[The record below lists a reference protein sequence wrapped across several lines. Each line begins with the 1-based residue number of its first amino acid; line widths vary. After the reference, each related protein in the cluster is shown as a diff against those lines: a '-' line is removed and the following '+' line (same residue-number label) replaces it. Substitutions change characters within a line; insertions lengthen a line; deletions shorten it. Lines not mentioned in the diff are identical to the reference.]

1 MKRVIRFVIV
11 SLAIF
16 SFAFSAF
23 SAEKINVSGSTTVLP
38 IMQIVAEEF
47 MNENPDV
54 DISISGG
61 GSGVGIAALIDKIVD
76 IAMSSRKIKSEEE
89 KKALSNGLSI
99 REFEIAKD
107 TITVI
112 VNPANSK
119 MNRIDSQTL
128 KQIYTG
134 EITSWKDLN
143 GDDKPIV
150 VISRD
155 TNSGT
160 FEVFNE
166 HILKKDQ
173 LAPTVLMLA
182 SNRAILDEI
191 GKNTD
196 AIGYV
201 GLGYLTD
208 QVKGLLL
215 DGVEPTKENALNGS
229 YPISRGLYL
238 YTPDIP
244 QGVMKTFIDFF
255 FSEEGQTIVEEEGF
269 IRINQETWLAG

>member
-269 IRINQETWLAG
+269 IRIN

>member
-1 MKRVIRFVIV
+1 MKKMIRFIFIF
-11 SLAIF
+11 LAVF

-23 SAEKINVSGSTTVLP
+23 SAEKLNVSGSTTVLP
-38 IMQIVAEEF
+38 IMQIIAEEF
-47 MNENPDV
+47 MNQNPEV
-54 DISISGG
+54 DITVSGG
-61 GSGVGIAALIDKIVD
+61 GSGVGIAALIDKIANV
-76 IAMSSRKIKSEEE
+76 AMSSRKIKAEELD
-89 KKALSNGLSI
+89 KAVAKGLSVQ
-99 REFEIAKD
+99 EFEIAKD
-107 TITVI
+107 AITVI
-112 VNPANSK
+112 VSPANTM
-119 MNRIDSQTL
+119 MNQIDSHTL

-134 EITSWKDLN
+134 AITNWKDLN
-143 GDDKPIV
+143 GEDKPIV

-182 SNRAILDEI
+182 SNRAILDEV
-191 GKNTD
+191 GNNPE

-201 GLGYLTD
+201 GLGYVTD

-229 YPISRGLYL
+229 YSISRGLYL

-244 QGVMKTFIDFF
+244 QGVTKDFIDYF

-269 IRINQETWLAG
+269 IRIK

>member
-1 MKRVIRFVIV
+1 MKRIIGLIMISLIVFVL
-11 SLAIF
+11 S
-16 SFAFSAF
+16 FSAL
-23 SAEKINVSGSTTVLP
+23 SLERINVSGSTTVLP

-47 MNENPDV
+47 MYQNPDV
-54 DISISGG
+54 DITVSGG
-61 GSGVGIAALIDKIVD
+61 GSGVGIAALIDKIASV
-76 IAMSSRKIKSEEE
+76 AMSSRKIKTEELD
-89 KKALSNGLSI
+89 KAVAKGLSVQ
-99 REFEIAKD
+99 EFEIAKD
-107 TITVI
+107 AITVI
-112 VNPANSK
+112 VSPANTK
-119 MNRIDSQTL
+119 INQIDSQTL

-134 EITSWKDLN
+134 AITNWKDLS
-143 GDDKPIV
+143 GEDKPIV

-182 SNRAILDEI
+182 SNRAILDEV
-191 GKNTD
+191 GKNPE

-201 GLGYLTD
+201 GLGYVTD

-215 DGVEPTKENALNGS
+215 DGVEPTKENALSGI

-244 QGVMKTFIDFF
+244 KGVTKDFIDFF
-255 FSEEGQTIVEEEGF
+255 FSEEGQAIVEEEGF
-269 IRINQETWLAG
+269 IRVN

>member
-1 MKRVIRFVIV
+1 MKKMFRFIFICIAV
-11 SLAIF
+11 F

-23 SAEKINVSGSTTVLP
+23 SSEKINVSGSTTVLP

-47 MNENPDV
+47 MYQNPDV
-54 DISISGG
+54 NITVSGG
-61 GSGVGIAALIDKIVD
+61 GSGVGIAALIDKITD
-76 IAMSSRKIKSEEE
+76 IAMSSRQIKTEELD
-89 KKALSNGLSI
+89 KAVAKGLSI
-99 REFEIAKD
+99 QEFEIAKD
-107 TITVI
+107 AITVI
-112 VNPANSK
+112 VSPANTK
-119 MNRIDSQTL
+119 MNQIDSQTL

-134 EITSWKDLN
+134 AITNWKDLN
-143 GDDKPIV
+143 GEDKSIV

-166 HILKKDQ
+166 HILKKDH
-173 LAPTVLMLA
+173 LAPAVLMLA
-182 SNRAILDEI
+182 SNRAILDEV
-191 GKNTD
+191 GKNPD

-201 GLGYLTD
+201 GLGYVTD

-215 DGVEPTKENALNGS
+215 DGVEPTKENALNES

-244 QGVMKTFIDFF
+244 QGVTKAFIDFF
-255 FSEEGQTIVEEEGF
+255 FSEEGQAIVEEEGF
-269 IRINQETWLAG
+269 IRIN